1 MKETLP
7 IICKP
12 TRWFVSR
19 VLLMLLMLLVF
30 AVLFYIDGSSGYR
43 KKNLVYFLHRNFQT
57 ANEQFAA
64 MKAKGGMTPDLWRE
78 YAAKQSVRFPEDL
91 STLPEGLKLPM
102 PWPAVLHDYDRM
114 LPMQWNKLWLEYSG
128 QQGMS
133 SNPPEQ
139 PYDAGKIH
147 EQWVVFWICAGLSG
161 FALFIFLRTMRRKI
175 EVDADGLLSA
185 QGVKV
190 PFGDMKSLD
199 LRKWETKGLAFID
212 YEGAAGK
219 GRVRIDGLTYGG
231 FKLDEDEPAERLM
244 KFVRSKF
251 SGEVIEY
258 TTLSATPEE
267 GRADGAVS
275 EQGQVNP

>member
-1 MKETLP
+1 MKELLP
-7 IICKP
+7 IVCKP
-12 TRWFVSR
+12 TRWFAFR
-19 VLLMLLMLLVF
+19 VLMMLLMLSVF

-43 KKNLVYFLHRNFQT
+43 KKNLVFYLHRNFQT

-64 MKAKGGMTPDLWRE
+64 MKARGGMTADSWRA
-78 YAAKQSVRFPEDL
+78 YAANQMVRLPDDL
-91 STLPEGLKLPM
+91 TTLPQGLKLPM
-102 PWPAVLHDYDRM
+102 PWPTVLHDYDKM
-114 LPMQWNKLWLEYSG
+114 LPMHWNKLWLEYSG

-139 PYDAGKIH
+139 PYDAGKIY

-161 FALFIFLRTMRRKI
+161 FALFIFLRTMRRRI
-175 EVDADGLLSA
+175 EVDAEGLRSA
-185 QGVKV
+185 KGVKI
-190 PFGDMKSLD
+190 PFGDMKRLD

-212 YEGAAGK
+212 YEGSAGK
-219 GRVRIDGLTYGG
+219 GRARIDGLTYGG

-258 TTLSATPEE
+258 TTLPVGPEDE
-267 GRADGAVS
+267 PKSGH
-275 EQGQVNP
+275 GQVNP